1 MINNAEVA
9 AGENKE
15 NALPEI
21 CILYDFVL
29 VPTNKRSSERERE
42 IERGRVNE
50 RPVHIVDAG
59 STGFKPTST
68 TRRTATQPDE

>member
-29 VPTNKRSSERERE
+29 VPTNKRSSETERE

-59 STGFKPTST
+59 STGFKPTTT
-68 TRRTATQPDE
+68 TRTNSHTA

>member
-29 VPTNKRSSERERE
+29 VPTNKRRSKKEREWMRNPF
-42 IERGRVNE
+42 ILWMRAPRALNQQQQL
-50 RPVHIVDAG
+50 
-59 STGFKPTST
+59 
-68 TRRTATQPDE
+68 QPDE

>member
-29 VPTNKRSSERERE
+29 VPARERKKNIKAVGKRVRKRERE
-42 IERGRVNE
+42 HEL
-50 RPVHIVDAG
+50 
-59 STGFKPTST
+59 
-68 TRRTATQPDE
+68 

>member
-42 IERGRVNE
+42 SE
-50 RPVHIVDAG
+50 
-59 STGFKPTST
+59 
-68 TRRTATQPDE
+68 

>member
-29 VPTNKRSSERERE
+29 VPTNKRRSETE
-42 IERGRVNE
+42 IERGRGRVNE

-59 STGFKPTST
+59 STGFKPTTT
-68 TRRTATQPDE
+68 TRTNSHTA

>member
-29 VPTNKRSSERERE
+29 VPARERKSD
-42 IERGRVNE
+42 IIAVGKRGRE
-50 RPVHIVDAG
+50 AG
-59 STGFKPTST
+59 STSFKP
-68 TRRTATQPDE
+68 DE